1 MPRDARSP
9 HRVWTPARPKLVR
22 PKLTCR
28 PGTAHLGAVPLPGQP
43 CFTHETE
50 PGLQGRRA
58 ALLQAVP
65 RDGAT
70 EDVYLAR
77 RMVTCLLHPP
87 HVT

>member
-9 HRVWTPARPKLVR
+9 HRVWTPARPKLMR

-28 PGTAHLGAVPLPGQP
+28 PGMAHLGAVPLPGQT
-43 CFTHETE
+43 CFTHEME

-77 RMVTCLLHPP
+77 RMVTCLPHPP